1 MMKRR
6 VRTILALSVAGLA
19 SAACADVIV
28 FENDNPNFHL
38 WPVTASGTNYDTL
51 YLMGDSFDQEYPYTG
66 SPVPV
71 FYRYSSDGGS
81 FGNGMQVL
89 AGREG
94 TFVAQGDS
102 RPLYDDDLGEVV
114 DVFGP
119 RLLEPGDTLDG
130 SASYVSDSFY
140 GAYPKYYFWNNQVP
154 PFEYFVPI
162 NEPFMVGV
170 SIEINGDR
178 YYGFV
183 EFEMSTDFGV
193 EIDLLRWGYESEPN
207 TALVVPVSPCSGVD
221 IAEPYGSV
229 DFFDV
234 SAFISLFGD
243 GDLQA
248 DFTGDG
254 TLDFFD
260 ISAFITAYGNGCP

>member
-6 VRTILALSVAGLA
+6 VRSILVLAVAGLA
-19 SAACADVIV
+19 SAACADVVV
-28 FENDNPNFHL
+28 FENNNPAYHF
-38 WPVTASGTNYDTL
+38 WPVSASGTNYDTL
-51 YLMGDSFDQEYPYTG
+51 YLMSDSFDQDYPYTG

-71 FYRYSSDGGS
+71 FYRYTSDGGS

-89 AGREG
+89 AGRDG
-94 TFVAQGDS
+94 TFVAQGES

-114 DVFGP
+114 EVFGP

-140 GAYPKYYFWNNQVP
+140 GAYPKFYFWNNQVL

-162 NEPFMVGV
+162 DEPFMVGV
-170 SIEINGDR
+170 SIEVEGDR

-183 EFEMSTDFGV
+183 EFKMNTDFGPQ
-193 EIDLLRWGYESEPN
+193 IDLLRWGYETDPN
-207 TALVVPVSPCSGVD
+207 TPLVAPGRACSEVD
-221 IAEPYGSV
+221 LAEPLGTL

-234 SAFISLFGD
+234 SAFISLYTA

-248 DFTGDG
+248 DFSGDG
-254 TLDFFD
+254 SLDFFD
-260 ISAFITAYGNGCP
+260 VSAFITNYGVGCP